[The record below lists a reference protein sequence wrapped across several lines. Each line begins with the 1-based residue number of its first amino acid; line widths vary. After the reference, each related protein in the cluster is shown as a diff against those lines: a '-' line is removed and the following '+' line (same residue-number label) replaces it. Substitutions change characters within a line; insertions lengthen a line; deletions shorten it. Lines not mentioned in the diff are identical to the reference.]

1 MPQDP
6 VKKSGTLSLSKTRVA
21 DTSDGSNSNDRA
33 NGKPARKPA
42 SVKTGARAHHR
53 TRIQGEQRRTEPAP
67 GAQRAGERAGER
79 SGERAG
85 ERKDDRTDRRNNER
99 KNNRAGQYAS
109 ARGSRQNHQNHQNH
123 QDHHDRRARPDNT
136 RTPEYR
142 QASTRLDVPQ
152 FTAPDASETF
162 AMFASC
168 PKGLEEALANELTEL
183 KFEHVQLAP
192 AGCRFKGNWHDVWRA
207 NLCSRLATRILVE
220 LSHAP
225 IASENDLRTLA
236 LKTNWERW
244 LGPDQTMRVDTSAIR
259 SPMQSLQYCN
269 LLVKDSVCD
278 RLRDKEGARPSIDT
292 VRPDVRVHVFLS
304 ADTATLYLDTSG
316 ESLFKRGWRFDKTE
330 APIRENLAAGLL
342 ALSGWQSHEPLFDP
356 FCGSGTILIEAA
368 WQALDIAPG
377 INRPF
382 AFERLRVHDA
392 QTWQD
397 MRREATER
405 VKDSLQAPLVGC
417 DLSSQAIDAAHANLQ
432 RAGLSP
438 DLIQWHVADATT
450 FDPQT
455 PPGVIV
461 TNPPYGERLGLE
473 DDLMSHWATQLK
485 QSFTGWRVNVI
496 SADLDLPSALRLKPK
511 RRVPLY
517 NGALD
522 CRMFVFD
529 MVSNQYQRKPA
540 KAHS

>member
-6 VKKSGTLSLSKTRVA
+6 VKKSGTLSLSKTQVA
-21 DTSDGSNSNDRA
+21 DPSDGAKPTDRPSGRP
-33 NGKPARKPA
+33 NRKPA

-53 TRIQGEQRRTEPAP
+53 TRIRGEQRRAEAVPD
-67 GAQRAGERAGER
+67 AQRSGGRAGEREN
-79 SGERAG
+79 ERAG
-85 ERKDDRTDRRNNER
+85 EHANTRSRPQ
-99 KNNRAGQYAS
+99 NRQGHE
-109 ARGSRQNHQNHQNH
+109 GRQSH
-123 QDHHDRRARPDNT
+123 QDRQDHRP
-136 RTPEYR
+136 RHE
-142 QASTRLDVPQ
+142 ATRLSVPQ

-183 KFEHVQLAP
+183 QFEHVQLAP
-192 AGCRFKGNWHDVWRA
+192 AGCRFRGNWHDVWRA
-207 NLCSRLATRILVE
+207 NLYSRLATRILVE

-244 LGPDQTMRVDTSAIR
+244 LGPDQTLRVDTSAIR

-278 RLRDKEGARPSIDT
+278 RLRDQEGARPSVDT

-316 ESLFKRGWRFDKTE
+316 ESLFKRGWRFHKTE

-368 WQALDIAPG
+368 WQALDIPPG

-392 QTWQD
+392 QAWQD
-397 MRREATER
+397 MRREATEH

-417 DLSSQAIDAAHANLQ
+417 DLSPQAIEAAHANLQ

-455 PPGVIV
+455 QPGLIV

-473 DDLMSHWATQLK
+473 DDLMSRWATQLK
-485 QSFTGWRVNVI
+485 QHFAGWRVNVI
-496 SADLDLPSALRLKPK
+496 SADLDLPGALRLKPK

-529 MVSNQYQRKPA
+529 MVSNQYQQKPA
-540 KAHS
+540 KAQT